1 MLGGVVRRAW
11 IAALAGVVVLV
22 SAACGGD
29 DDEESTDRSAAT
41 TTSAPVTTTTLDD
54 ETQKE
59 EAAKAAYL
67 AYWEAFERASA
78 EPVDSTSP
86 DLRARMTGDQARLVM
101 RNLEEMQALKEAA
114 RRPANSRS
122 RHQVSAAELQ
132 ADGSVRITDCQ
143 VDDAVVYDTASGAVI
158 NDAVVT
164 NLIVAT
170 MVQEGAAWKVA
181 LAERTKKWPGVV
193 ECGA

>member
-1 MLGGVVRRAW
+1 MRRVW
-11 IAALAGVVVLV
+11 IAAVAGAVALAAG
-22 SAACGGD
+22 ACGGD
-29 DDEESTDRSAAT
+29 DGDEESTNT
-41 TTSAPVTTTTLDD
+41 TTASSTSAPTTTLDE
-54 ETQKE
+54 ETRKE

-67 AYWEAFERASA
+67 AYWVAFERASA
-78 EPVDSTSP
+78 EPVDPRSH
-86 DLRARMTGDQARLVM
+86 DLQAWMTGNQARLVV
-101 RNLEEMQALKEAA
+101 RNLEEMEASKQAA

-122 RHQVSAAELQ
+122 RHRVSATELQ

-143 VDDAVVYDTASGAVI
+143 VDDAVVYDTTSGAVI

-170 MVQEGAAWKVA
+170 MVQEGDAWKVG

-193 ECGA
+193 GCVV